1 MNPGAIFTPSTSVSK
16 YINSNPEKARQNL
29 DSKIGQVGEQLTKIC
44 NKYKIDESVLL
55 QDSTIGA
62 TYSGG
67 GAAQEY
73 SLSKMLTAVK
83 EIGNDMAR
91 FEKTPYNDYKVV
103 FRIQERLEK
112 FIEYDVELNKK
123 KEGIKSPEL
132 TKVRGLDSLKDLS
145 LPKVLIQLKSL
156 LDILPSMP
164 ERSSDKNTPLK
175 YVRFDTQN
183 AMKYPGVITLHNLIS
198 SMQGNG
204 NKVFDA
210 YIETLT
216 GWAKSMK

>member
-44 NKYKIDESVLL
+44 NKYEIDESVLL

-67 GAAQEY
+67 GVAQEY
-73 SLSKMLTAVK
+73 SLSKMLTAVNK
-83 EIGNDMAR
+83 IANDMASSK
-91 FEKTPYNDYKVV
+91 KTPYNDYKVV
-103 FRIQERLEK
+103 YRIQERLEK
-112 FIEYDVELNKK
+112 FIKYDSELNK

-132 TKVRGLDSLKDLS
+132 TKEGGLDSLKNLG
-145 LPKVLIQLKSL
+145 LPEVLMQLKSL
-156 LDILPSMP
+156 LDIFHSIP
-164 ERSSDKNTPLK
+164 ERSSDKNTLLRHVRYDMENALK
-175 YVRFDTQN
+175 CPN
-183 AMKYPGVITLHNLIS
+183 KITLNSLIS

-204 NKVFDA
+204 GKMFNA

-216 GWAKSMK
+216 ERANSMK